1 VFNVKR
7 FFAIAFLTA
16 LLAAAGAASASELF
30 GTIWYKGQPLANA
43 EIAVQ
48 DKKIQTNAK
57 GYYSV
62 DLEPGAYKLGIKM
75 PDGKIREEKAD
86 VFPQATE
93 KNLKLE

>member
-1 VFNVKR
+1 MKT
-7 FFAIAFLTA
+7 FALWMAFLVVPA
-16 LLAAAGAASASELF
+16 VASASELF

-43 EIAVQ
+43 EITVL

-62 DLEPGAYKLGIKM
+62 NLDPGSYKLGIKM

-86 VFPQATE
+86 VFPQDTE